1 MVNHIFA
8 VEQSL
13 LKEMS
18 TNSLLRF
25 QPKPHLVTAALT
37 AFIISFIAARVF
49 TTFFPSTAII
59 ANGIHIHHFWFGIA
73 LLAVGGWIGIS
84 YNDKQTDLIAAVLY
98 GVGGGLIIDE
108 VGLLLTFGNYW
119 TSLTYTVLAII
130 LAFVAVFL
138 VITRYRQIIETEL
151 LGFLRNRISLY
162 LGVFLL
168 AVSIA
173 FTTETDNFA
182 VTAASVAMTVISV
195 IIMIIHLVRR
205 TKIAIKPTAK
215 SK

>member
-1 MVNHIFA
+1 M
-8 VEQSL
+8 
-13 LKEMS
+13 KMS
-18 TNSLLRF
+18 ANSVPRL

-37 AFIISFIAARVF
+37 AFLISFIAARVF
-49 TTFFPSTAII
+49 TTFFPSTVII
-59 ANGIHIHHFWFGIA
+59 TGGVHIHHFWIGIA

-84 YNDKQTDLIAAVLY
+84 YNDKETDLVAAVLY
-98 GVGGGLIIDE
+98 GAGGGLIIDE

-130 LAFVAVFL
+130 LAFAAVLL
-138 VITRYRQIIETEL
+138 VISRYRKVMESDL

-173 FTTETDNFA
+173 FTTETNNFA
-182 VTAASVAMTVISV
+182 VTAASVAISVISV
-195 IIMIIHLVRR
+195 IIIIIHLTRGSKKAFKA
-205 TKIAIKPTAK
+205 TSK
-215 SK
+215 SNNDTR